1 MVHLLLVEPK
11 LTEPRATAR
20 KQLPARLAP
29 AGTVTAA
36 TAAISTATAKPVT
49 AAAPAGGTRLARA
62 CFIYRKATPIE
73 LGAVERFNGSLGSCV
88 IRHFNEAEAP
98 GLSGV
103 TVLHQLGTF
112 HLTIG
117 REGRF
122 KILFGCLERE
132 VPDVNILHGVNRS
145 SCSCHMA
152 GCLPKGRFILVELVS
167 AGN

>member
-1 MVHLLLVEPK
+1 M
-11 LTEPRATAR
+11 AR
-20 KQLPARLAP
+20 EQLPAGFAT
-29 AGTVTAA
+29 AGAVAATTTAITTTTAETVTAA
-36 TAAISTATAKPVT
+36 TAA
-49 AAAPAGGTRLARA
+49 GGACFARA
-62 CFIYRKATPIE
+62 CFIYREAAAIQ
-73 LGAVERFNGSLGSCV
+73 LRAVERFNGALGARI

-103 TVLHQLGTF
+103 AVLHQLGTF

-132 VPDVNILHGVNRS
+132 VPDINILHGVNRS

-152 GCLPKGRFILVELVS
+152 GWLPQGRFILVELVS